1 MKEVTGYNNKT
12 PQNDGE
18 CMVRSALMELEKI
31 YSPQFVNIIALM
43 LIFEESNRPSF
54 VEIE

>member
-1 MKEVTGYNNKT
+1 
-12 PQNDGE
+12 
-18 CMVRSALMELEKI
+18 MVRQALMELEKI
-31 YSPQFVNIIALM
+31 YSPQFVNIIGSLLNYNLLALM